1 MTASRWTV
9 RFDPRPQ
16 AEAVVVCIPNAGA
29 GASVFRTWS
38 RDLPEWVDVIAVQL
52 PGRES
57 RFHEPLRH
65 DIHGLV
71 AELADELSRVS
82 ESPAALFGHSFGGLL
97 AFELARELRRRGR
110 EPPQLFLAACPPPH
124 VHKLDSGLRY
134 LPLDDL
140 IAELRRRRHTPEA
153 VLRNRDLMA
162 ALQRVLRADLALV
175 AAYSYL
181 PGANEPPLTAALSIF
196 GGINDADA
204 PLATLPKW
212 SQLTS
217 GPVHVRTFPGGH
229 FFTATARDAL
239 LQAIA
244 ADLAA
249 RSAGHAPSSDT
260 DDSSARLAVG

>member
-38 RDLPEWVDVIAVQL
+38 RDLPTWVDVVAIQL

-65 DIHGLV
+65 DMHGLV
-71 AELADELSRVS
+71 GELA
-82 ESPAALFGHSFGGLL
+82 
-97 AFELARELRRRGR
+97 
-110 EPPQLFLAACPPPH
+110 
-124 VHKLDSGLRY
+124 SGLRH
-134 LPLDDL
+134 LSLDDL
-140 IAELRRRRHTPEA
+140 IAELRRGRHTPEP

-162 ALQRVLRADLALV
+162 ALQRVLRSDLALV

-217 GPVHVRTFPGGH
+217 GPVRVRTFPGGH

-239 LQAIA
+239 LEAIA

-260 DDSSARLAVG
+260 DDSSARLALRRP